1 MAHNST
7 KKRMFPAI
15 PSAKALHLPSDLKAQ
30 CMERHKADIERM
42 RYNIKYVTW
51 HMGYSLTDV
60 IRKAKSEGVSFNRVA
75 IVMGSKKD
83 NVKLLYISSWALIL
97 GVPTWLMLSDN
108 IEADC
113 ERLGIR
119 RI

>member
-1 MAHNST
+1 
-7 KKRMFPAI
+7 
-15 PSAKALHLPSDLKAQ
+15 
-30 CMERHKADIERM
+30 
-42 RYNIKYVTW
+42 
-51 HMGYSLTDV
+51 LTDV
-60 IRKAKSEGVSFNRVA
+60 IRKARNEGVSFNRVA

-83 NVKLLYISSWALIL
+83 NVRLLYISSWALIL

-113 ERLGIR
+113 DRLGIR